1 MRLIFGMILGI
12 ALTLGVAYFNDTYR
26 ASPAATTPAERP
38 MVNWDS
44 VNENVKIVTARAR
57 AEWDKLMTR

>member
-1 MRLIFGMILGI
+1 
-12 ALTLGVAYFNDTYR
+12 LGVAYFNDTYR